1 MKHWK
6 PIMIGIGLVATL
18 TIMIPTLLVAP
29 FHEEGAEAEAETEQ
43 SLKEPKQQQPKKK
56 TADIHT
62 TIQVYRDSRKTVE
75 TVDLEKYVAG
85 VVAAEMPANFELE
98 ALKAQALTARTFIV
112 KALTAQTKKD
122 IPMGADITDTIN
134 DQVYLNDKELKA
146 SWGNKYKTN
155 MEKINEAVS
164 ATKGQLLTYKEELI
178 TPSFFSTSNGY
189 TENSEDYWPNA
200 LPYLRSVASP
210 WDEGSP
216 KYLNETTI
224 AVSEFERL
232 LGVEIRTNEDVGK
245 IIKRTEGKRIG
256 EIEIGGKRLTGK
268 KVREMLGLRSSDFS
282 WYKKGDQ
289 IVITT
294 KGYGHGVGMSQY
306 GANGM
311 AASGKSYKDIIAYY
325 YKDVKISQATAYLP
339 TYTAKK

>member
-6 PIMIGIGLVATL
+6 PIIIGISLVAAVTV
-18 TIMIPTLLVAP
+18 MIPAVLVAP
-29 FHEEGAEAEAETEQ
+29 FNGDGVEAEQ
-43 SLKEPKQQQPKKK
+43 QMLKEPKKQPAKK
-56 TADIHT
+56 ADIQPS
-62 TIQVYRDSRKTVE
+62 IQIYRNAQKTVE
-75 TVDLEKYVAG
+75 TVYLEDYVAG

-112 KALTAQTKKD
+112 KALTAKTKKD
-122 IPMGADITDTIN
+122 IPAGADITDTVN

-146 SWGNKYKTN
+146 SWGNKYTAN
-155 MEKINEAVS
+155 MAKIKEAVS
-164 ATKGQLLTYKEELI
+164 ATKGQLLTYNNELI

-210 WDEGSP
+210 WDEKSP
-216 KYLNETTI
+216 KYKSETTLSL
-224 AVSEFERL
+224 SEFERL
-232 LGVEIRTNEDVGK
+232 LRVDVGSSEDVGK
-245 IIKRTEGKRIG
+245 IISRTEGKRIG

-268 KVREMLGLRSSDFS
+268 EVRELLGLRSSDFS
-282 WYKKGDQ
+282 WYKKGNQ
-289 IVITT
+289 VVITT

-311 AASGKSYKDIIAYY
+311 AEAGKTYKDIVAHYY
-325 YKDVKISQATAYLP
+325 QDVKIAQTTAFLP
-339 TYTAKK
+339 TYTAQK

>member
-6 PIMIGIGLVATL
+6 PIIFAISLVAAV

-29 FHEEGAEAEAETEQ
+29 FNDDEAEAEQ
-43 SLKEPKQQQPKKK
+43 HVLREPKQQPEKKSE
-56 TADIHT
+56 IQT
-62 TIQVYRDSRKTVE
+62 TIQVYRNTLKTVE
-75 TVDLEKYVAG
+75 AVDLEEYVAG

-112 KALTAQTKKD
+112 KALTATTKKE
-122 IPMGADITDTIN
+122 IPKGADITDTVN

-146 SWGNKYKTN
+146 AWGNKYQTN
-155 MEKINEAVS
+155 MQKIKEAVS

-210 WDEGSP
+210 WDEKSP
-216 KYLNETTI
+216 KYLSETTI
-224 AVSEFERL
+224 SLSEFERL
-232 LGVEIRTNEDVGK
+232 LNVKVASKEDVGK
-245 IIKRTEGKRIG
+245 IISRTEGNRIG

-268 KVREMLGLRSSDFS
+268 KVREQLGLKSSDFS

-289 IVITT
+289 VVITT

-311 AASGKSYKDIIAYY
+311 AQSGKSYKDIISYY

>member
-6 PIMIGIGLVATL
+6 PIIFGISLVAAV
-18 TIMIPTLLVAP
+18 TIMIPTVLVAP
-29 FHEEGAEAEAETEQ
+29 FHEDGVEAEQ
-43 SLKEPKQQQPKKK
+43 QMLKEPKQQPENK
-56 TADIHT
+56 ADIQT
-62 TIQVYRDSRKTVE
+62 TIQVYRHSQKTVE
-75 TVDLEKYVAG
+75 TVALEDYVAG
-85 VVAAEMPANFELE
+85 VVAAEMPADLELE

-112 KALTAQTKKD
+112 KALTAKTKKE
-122 IPMGADITDTIN
+122 IPEGADITDTVN
-134 DQVYLNDKELKA
+134 DQVYLSDKELKA
-146 SWGNKYKTN
+146 AWGNKYNANIK
-155 MEKINEAVS
+155 KIKEAVS
-164 ATKGQLLTYKEELI
+164 ATKGQLLTYEEELI

-210 WDEGSP
+210 WDEKSP
-216 KYLNETTI
+216 TYLSETTLSM
-224 AVSEFERL
+224 SEFERL
-232 LGVEIRTNEDVGK
+232 LNVEVGSNEDIGK
-245 IIKRTEGKRIG
+245 IISRTEGKRIG

-268 KVREMLGLRSSDFS
+268 KVRELLGLRSSDFS

-289 IVITT
+289 VVITT

-311 AASGKSYKDIIAYY
+311 AESGKTYKDIIAYY

>member
-6 PIMIGIGLVATL
+6 PIIFAISLVAAVTIIIP
-18 TIMIPTLLVAP
+18 TIMVAP
-29 FHEEGAEAEAETEQ
+29 FNEEGVEAEQ
-43 SLKEPKQQQPKKK
+43 QVLKEPKQQPENK
-56 TADIHT
+56 ADLQT
-62 TIQVYRDSRKTVE
+62 TIQVYRHSQKRIE
-75 TVDLEKYVAG
+75 TVALEDYVAG

-112 KALTAQTKKD
+112 KALTAKTKKD
-122 IPMGADITDTIN
+122 LPEGADITDTVN
-134 DQVYLNDKELKA
+134 DQVYLNAKELKA
-146 SWGNKYKTN
+146 SWGNKYQMN
-155 MEKINEAVS
+155 MKKIEEAVS
-164 ATKGQLLTYKEELI
+164 ATKGQLLTYNQELI

-210 WDEGSP
+210 WDAGSP
-216 KYLNETTI
+216 KYLSETTI
-224 AVSEFERL
+224 PVSEFERL
-232 LGVEIRTNEDVGK
+232 LNVTIGGNEDVGK
-245 IIKRTEGKRIG
+245 IISRTDGNRIG

-268 KVREMLGLRSSDFS
+268 NVRELLGLKSSDFS

-289 IVITT
+289 VIITT

-311 AASGKSYKDIIAYY
+311 AEAGKSYKDIISYY
-325 YKDVKISQATAYLP
+325 YKDVKISEATAYLP